1 MKKKLMLIFVIL
13 SSVKYFSQ
21 RESNEVKVD
30 ALGLF
35 FNRIGV
41 GYERIL
47 SQNSTVGARFLMKK
61 TENYYAAPF
70 YRYYLQEDAYTYAT
84 DLFLEGFAM
93 YGSYIPRDSEGN
105 LLDDGRRNSIITAG
119 LGIGEKADLS
129 SGFFAEAL
137 LNAGVGKVLQPTDG
151 SVYQLVVQVSA
162 SVGYRF

>member
-1 MKKKLMLIFVIL
+1 MKKKLILICLIF
-13 SSVKYFSQ
+13 SSVMYFSQ
-21 RESNEVKVD
+21 EANEVKID
-30 ALGLF
+30 AFGLF

-41 GYERIL
+41 GYERIF

-61 TENYYAAPF
+61 TENYYAVPF
-70 YRYYLQEDAYTYAT
+70 YRYYFQEDAYTYAT

-93 YGSYIPRDSEGN
+93 YESYIPRDSEEN
-105 LLDDGRRNSIITAG
+105 LLDGGKRNSIIAAG

-137 LNAGVGKVLQPTDG
+137 LNAGVGKVLQPTSG
-151 SVYQLVVQVSA
+151 SDYQLVIQISA